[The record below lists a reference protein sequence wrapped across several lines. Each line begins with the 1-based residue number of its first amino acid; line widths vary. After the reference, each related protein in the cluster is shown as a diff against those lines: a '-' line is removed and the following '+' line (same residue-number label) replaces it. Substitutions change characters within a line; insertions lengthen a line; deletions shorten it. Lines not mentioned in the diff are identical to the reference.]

1 MTRRTTLEPR
11 LVVQAWLASR
21 GLVLLALLIVMIRSG
36 RRLSD
41 ALAGWDVQHFLAVG
55 RDGYADPE
63 NMAFFPA
70 LPALMRAFS
79 TIGVPMLVTGE
90 VLALA
95 GSALAAW
102 ALYRMGGVLPAVFWL
117 LAPMTVFTA
126 VPYTEAPFAAAAF
139 WAWERAL
146 SRRWLQAGLLAAVA
160 CGFRVSGVFLVGA
173 MAILA
178 VYQRGRFATR
188 LATLLLPAAV
198 VAGYLAYLHTLT
210 GSWMAWFNA
219 QSQGWSRHGIHS
231 PIESFRTT
239 FDAAHMS
246 YWPAGQHLVAVMFAA
261 EILTIAVGTIT
272 TVWCLARREW
282 PEAAYVGVQVLVFV
296 TSYWWM
302 SSNRALLLWFPLFL
316 ILGDLASR
324 RPRSQFGRLLWG
336 GFIAVGV
343 MASCLA
349 IVGWSW
355 LFFSGH
361 WAS

>member
-11 LVVQAWLASR
+11 LVVQTWLASR
-21 GLVLLALLIVMIRSG
+21 GLVLLALLIVMISTG

-41 ALAGWDVQHFLAVG
+41 ALAGWDVQHFLAIAQVG
-55 RDGYADPE
+55 YSDPE

-70 LPALMRAFS
+70 LPAVMRALAA
-79 TIGVPMLVTGE
+79 IGVPMLVTGE
-90 VLALA
+90 LLALA
-95 GSALAAW
+95 GSAFAAW
-102 ALYRMGGVLPAVFWL
+102 ALYRLGGVLPAVFWL

-146 SRRWLQAGLLAAVA
+146 SRRWWQASLLAALA

-173 MAILA
+173 LVILA
-178 VYQRGRFATR
+178 VYQRGRLGMR
-188 LATLLLPAAV
+188 LATLLLPVAV
-198 VAGYLAYLHTLT
+198 VAGYLAYLHSLT

-231 PIESFRTT
+231 PLESFQNTL
-239 FDAAHMS
+239 DAAHAS

-261 EILTIAVGTIT
+261 EIMTIAVGTIT
-272 TVWCLARREW
+272 TVWCLVRREW

-316 ILGDLASR
+316 LLGRLASR
-324 RPRSQFGRLLWG
+324 RPKSQLGRLLWG
-336 GFIAVGV
+336 GFIALGV
-343 MASCLA
+343 TASCLA
-349 IVGWSW
+349 LVGWSW